1 MNGIHDLGG
10 MHGFGRVEARPEPSP
25 FHEAWEGRVH
35 AMLGFV
41 LGAGVASV
49 DAFRHS
55 IERLDAV
62 TYLTAGYYGR
72 WLRALETLCVEAG
85 VTTRAELS
93 RRHTELVAGDP
104 LSPASAWTPPTGSPD
119 PGAGYRRAVAE
130 AARFQEGERVRARN
144 LHPAGHTRLPGYVR
158 GRTGVVHRV
167 RGGFVFPDTNA
178 HGQGEQ
184 PQHLYTVRFD
194 ASTLWGPE
202 AEARGAVYADLFE
215 SYLEKT

>member
-10 MHGFGRVEARPEPSP
+10 MHGFGRVEPGPETSP

-41 LGAGVASV
+41 LGAGVGSV
-49 DAFRHS
+49 DAFRHA

-72 WLRALETLCVEAG
+72 WLRAVETLCIESG

-93 RRHTELVAGDP
+93 RRRDALATGDA
-104 LSPASAWTPPTGSPD
+104 LEPASGWTRPAPPPD
-119 PGAGYRRAVAE
+119 PGAGYQRAVAS
-130 AARFQEGERVRARN
+130 APRFQVGERVRARN

-158 GRTGVVHRV
+158 GRSGEVHRI
-167 RGGFVFPDTNA
+167 RGGFVFPDTHA
-178 HGQGEQ
+178 HGRGEQ

-194 ASTLWGPE
+194 ARALWGPD
-202 AEARGAVYADLFE
+202 AEGPGTVHVDLFE
-215 SYLEKT
+215 SYLEKA